1 MYFHG
6 NNVDSFRF
14 LKDFPAGQL
23 INKSGIVTQADSLVL
38 TSEQQKSGTDWRWM
52 RDLNVLTIRSGL
64 KDTAEWMLA
73 NFVRFISDWS
83 WKALQKVLQQK
94 GSRQHPSLWS
104 TITFYVFYLPTYSFP
119 LIRVNTLGNKWQGL
133 FALSHITCT
142 FKGLPSFS
150 WQLHFH
156 KSL

>member
-23 INKSGIVTQADSLVL
+23 INKSGILTQADSLVL

-64 KDTAEWMLA
+64 KDTAE
-73 NFVRFISDWS
+73 
-83 WKALQKVLQQK
+83 
-94 GSRQHPSLWS
+94 
-104 TITFYVFYLPTYSFP
+104 
-119 LIRVNTLGNKWQGL
+119 
-133 FALSHITCT
+133 
-142 FKGLPSFS
+142 
-150 WQLHFH
+150 
-156 KSL
+156 